1 MMFIS
6 CREGHEL
13 KSVCKIQRFLNFGQC
28 LAQFEQTMIVH
39 LIRNKITENE
49 APPTGSFREENAA
62 SKLQSAKLTVKYCRE
77 TQP

>member
-49 APPTGSFREENAA
+49 APPTGSFREENENI
-62 SKLQSAKLTVKYCRE
+62 KNCNQQS
-77 TQP
+77 